1 MILDVWTWRDYLHGD
16 TQDKGKNWDPN
27 VRNEVSMWTSPEAHT
42 TARGTLVTTA
52 LLTLF
57 EQLKAGQRAWESVC

>member
-1 MILDVWTWRDYLHGD
+1 MILDVWTWRDYLRGD

-57 EQLKAGQRAWESVC
+57 E